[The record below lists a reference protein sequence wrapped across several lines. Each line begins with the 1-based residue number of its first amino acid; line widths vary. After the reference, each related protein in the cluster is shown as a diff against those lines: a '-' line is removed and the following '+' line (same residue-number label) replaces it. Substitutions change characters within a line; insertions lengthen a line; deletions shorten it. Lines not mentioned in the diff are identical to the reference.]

1 MLISV
6 RVVNHPTGERYRAGL
21 HFDKTAHEHDVTAEQ
36 YEAIAADPYLE
47 AVVLEADAEVAEQLE
62 APDAPEVPEPAE
74 DAPEAP
80 DAEVAEQ
87 LEAPDAP
94 EVPEPAED
102 APEAPDAE
110 VAAVLPAFDDLTIKQ
125 LRAYAAE
132 KGIDLGKATR
142 KADIIAL
149 L

>member
-80 DAEVAEQ
+80 DAEVA
-87 LEAPDAP
+87 
-94 EVPEPAED
+94 
-102 APEAPDAE
+102 
-110 VAAVLPAFDDLTIKQ
+110 AVLPAFDDLTIKQ

-132 KGIDLGKATR
+132 KGIDLSKATR

>member
-1 MLISV
+1 MPPG
-6 RVVNHPTGERYRAGL
+6 VVVVPANVVGNIWLPPQN
-21 HFDKTAHEHDVTAEQ
+21 V
-36 YEAIAADPYLE
+36 ADIWNVPAFQADINRG
-47 AVVLEADAEVAEQLE
+47 AVPL
-62 APDAPEVPEPAE
+62 
-74 DAPEAP
+74 
-80 DAEVAEQ
+80 
-87 LEAPDAP
+87 
-94 EVPEPAED
+94 
-102 APEAPDAE
+102 DAE

>member
-80 DAEVAEQ
+80 DAEVA
-87 LEAPDAP
+87 
-94 EVPEPAED
+94 
-102 APEAPDAE
+102 
-110 VAAVLPAFDDLTIKQ
+110 AVLPAFDDLTIKQ